1 MRLRIMLLACLMSLS
16 PAAAD
21 AQSWPTRPVPIN
33 WKTTAEPLQLRRR
46 WKDTTMVLK
55 ILLAACL
62 ASFASTA
69 DAQSWP
75 SRPIRW
81 IVPYPAG
88 GGTDLVARVLA
99 AQLGQS
105 LGQAIVVENK
115 PGGSTVTGT
124 AALAQAEPDGYTV
137 GMVFDSLAI
146 NATLGTQVTY
156 DPEKDFAPI
165 INLAY
170 VPLVF
175 IVNTQQVPMATLPEV
190 VAHSRSNPNWFSFG
204 SLGPGSPHE
213 IGFLWFKSMAKM
225 DALVVPYRGVS
236 PALQDVIAGQVQGM
250 FLGVSVAD
258 DYIRQGKL
266 RALAVTSP
274 KRLASS
280 PQIPT
285 IAEQGYPD
293 YDFVTFYGLAAPK
306 GTPPEIVKRLNEE
319 INRALQLPEV
329 RARLEPSG
337 AILVGGSAQE
347 FADFLAAN
355 FAKFRKIVAATGAT
369 SQ

>member
-1 MRLRIMLLACLMSLS
+1 MLLRVILAFCMAST
-16 PAAAD
+16 AA
-21 AQSWPTRPVPIN
+21 
-33 WKTTAEPLQLRRR
+33 
-46 WKDTTMVLK
+46 M
-55 ILLAACL
+55 
-62 ASFASTA
+62 ASFAGADTA
-69 DAQSWP
+69 TAETWP
-75 SRPIRW
+75 SKSIRW

-88 GGTDLVARVLA
+88 GGTDLMARVLA
-99 AQLGQS
+99 AQLTQS
-105 LGQAIVVENK
+105 LGQSVIVENK

-124 AALAQAEPDGYTV
+124 AALAQAEPDGYTI

-146 NATLGTQVTY
+146 NATLGTPVSY
-156 DPEKDFAPI
+156 DPEKDFVPI

-175 IVNTQQVPMATLPEV
+175 IVNTQQVPMPTLAEV
-190 VAHSRSNPNWFSFG
+190 VAHSKSNPNWFSFG

-213 IGFLWFKSMAKM
+213 IGFLWFKAMSKM
-225 DALVVPYRGVS
+225 DSLVVPYRGVA
-236 PALQDVIAGQVQGM
+236 PALQDVIAGQVSGM

-274 KRLASS
+274 KRLVSA
-280 PQIPT
+280 PDVPT

-293 YDFVTFYGLAAPK
+293 YDYVTFYGLSAPK
-306 GTPPEIVKRLNEE
+306 GTPPQIVKRLNEE

-337 AILVGGSAQE
+337 AILVGGTSQE
-347 FADFLAAN
+347 FEKFLAAN
-355 FAKFRKIVAATGAT
+355 FAKYKKIMAATGAK